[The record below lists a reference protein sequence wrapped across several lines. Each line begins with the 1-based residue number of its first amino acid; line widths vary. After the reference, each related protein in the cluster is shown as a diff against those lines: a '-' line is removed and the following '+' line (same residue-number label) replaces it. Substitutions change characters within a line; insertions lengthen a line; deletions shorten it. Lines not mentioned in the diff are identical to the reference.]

1 MAPSEKQ
8 EVKKT
13 SKISTKEKEMLQE
26 ESISEELPDSSE
38 SEAVA
43 MQNIRNRKRRDV
55 LAEKI
60 SEYLNLIFSEG
71 YEEELI

>member
-38 SEAVA
+38 LEAVA

-55 LAEKI
+55 LAEKKVNILI
-60 SEYLNLIFSEG
+60 SSFQKDMKKN
-71 YEEELI
+71 